1 MKISKYSYRVCFL
14 LFFVITLLE
23 FILIEAFSWA
33 GFHGFG
39 DVPMVYTGIGV
50 LAIYLWIFFP
60 GSALVIFNVIMLCRL
75 KPPIGALGKYILTAL
90 SGIGAGIII
99 FQLDTY
105 TIRILWQLI
114 KIIIYFLEHSA
125 WMEYPA
131 P

>member
-1 MKISKYSYRVCFL
+1 MKIKKYPYQICFL

-23 FILIEAFSWA
+23 FILIEAFTWA

-39 DVPMVYTGIGV
+39 DPPMVYTIQGA
-50 LAIYLWIFFP
+50 LAIYLWTFFP
-60 GSALVIFNVIMLCRL
+60 GSALVIFYVIMLYRL

-99 FQLDTY
+99 FLSDTY
-105 TIRILWQLI
+105 TVRILWQLI
-114 KIIIYFLEHSA
+114 KIIIYLLEHSA

>member
-1 MKISKYSYRVCFL
+1 MKINKYSYRVCFL

-23 FILIEAFSWA
+23 FILIEAISWA

-50 LAIYLWIFFP
+50 LAIYLWTFFP
-60 GSALVIFNVIMLCRL
+60 GSALVIFYVIMLCRL